1 MMGAKPV
8 LRPQA
13 AKRPSLPSYAA
24 PPVNEVVVGL
34 IFEPVLSMRIPHT
47 GLFWSRVKDKFPK
60 CEHAPPFVLENNAWK
75 DQSSGLPLPRVW
87 FLGPNEDELIQL
99 QNDRIYFNWRQ
110 TEKEEIYP
118 RFGVVRGRFEEVV
131 KEFDKFLGELFG
143 ATLVPRSCELS
154 YINVIRKGHGWS
166 SAGDLGDLFTDFQW
180 VKREDRFLPTPNL
193 SNWAASFDIPNG
205 LGKLDVQAQFGK
217 KKADQAEIIR
227 LELTA
232 RGLGEQKDLAAAW
245 RWYDTGHE
253 WIVKGFADLTQMDIQ
268 KTYWKRAE

>member
-1 MMGAKPV
+1 MTGAKPV

-13 AKRPSLPSYAA
+13 AKRSLLPSYAA

-34 IFEPVLSMRIPHT
+34 IFEPVLAMRIPHT

-60 CEHAPPFVLENNAWK
+60 CEHAPPFAFENAWN

-87 FLGPNEDELIQL
+87 LIGPNEDELIQL

-110 TEKEEIYP
+110 TDKEETYP
-118 RFGVVRGRFEEVV
+118 RYIAVRGKFEDVIA
-131 KEFDKFLGELFG
+131 EFNNFLQEIFS
-143 ATLVPRSCELS
+143 AALVPRSCELS

-166 SAGDLGDLFTDFQW
+166 SAGDLGGLFTDFHW
-180 VKREDRFLPTPNL
+180 VKRDNRFLPDPDR
-193 SNWAASFDIPNG
+193 SNWAASFNMPNG
-205 LGKLDVQAQFGK
+205 LGRMDVQTQFAK
-217 KKADQAEIIR
+217 RKSDQAEIIR

-245 RWYDTGHE
+245 RWYDVGHE
-253 WIVKGFADLTQMDIQ
+253 WIVKGFADLTQMNVQ
-268 KTYWKRAE
+268 NTYWKRTE